1 MPSSR
6 HARMTRTA
14 ISPRLAMRSLRN
26 TSTSLPCLPGLPSP
40 TAGSN
45 SPAHDWLEGRE
56 GVTESVQTRQ
66 TRKARQARETILGS
80 GDIHEHQ
87 RLSVFDRGGIFDQ
100 NADDA
105 AADLALNLVE
115 QFHRLDDAHR
125 LAGLDH
131 VALADKRRRV
141 GLGRAKE
148 RTDHRG
154 GDGDQMVTGH
164 GGGGRGGGGG
174 GGGGRGPGAR
184 GGGEDPPC
192 PPPAL
197 FFRKT

>member
-105 AADLALNLVE
+105 AADLALNLVK

-148 RTDHRG
+148 RPHHRG
-154 GDGDQMVTGH
+154 GDGDQMVTGYRGH
-164 GGGGRGGGGG
+164 GGGGRGPGGRGGGGG
-174 GGGGRGPGAR
+174 GPGAPGGGADPRGP
-184 GGGEDPPC
+184 
-192 PPPAL
+192 
-197 FFRKT
+197 